1 MSLNCIGAPRGAVW
15 YLVAMLLPHPRLLP
29 LALPLLLA
37 CADEKSGDP
46 GGIDP
51 GLDTSPDVDDTG
63 DDDPIV
69 DEPDCAEAEA
79 RLGYPACEPR
89 IPDAE
94 TFEAVTLPAGTVDQ
108 IRVGKYLVPAV
119 ADARVPPVFLYVNAF
134 PLHYEFLTTA
144 FPDEFTGLTVAE
156 YEALVLNPGTREF
169 YGGTFSLYLS
179 SDGPF
184 YGFTVWDNPADTS
197 TTVTQADV
205 TAAYTT
211 LQERFNLDTL
221 AWVPY
226 SAAQAAA
233 AETWVGTPFD
243 IIGVG
248 SDIEYEAYNPAVG
261 YGSLRLYDLADFTDA
276 SLAGE
281 FSYQDIVV
289 IDMAP
294 SDIERV
300 VSGIVTGTRQGDLS
314 HLNVRSLARGTPN
327 CFVKEPLT
335 KLADWADKLVRFE
348 CGEESYTIEEATPE
362 QATAFWDALRPDP
375 VVVCDP
381 DAVTRT
387 FPGLFEL
394 PTDSPTQRANN
405 VCTYGSKGSNLAAL
419 YQRIDPV
426 YQLDGFLLPMS
437 YYLDFVNTGTWT
449 VDLGSGEGTY
459 TFQETLDAWIAD
471 PEFQTDG
478 GLRSSR
484 LLALQS
490 AMHAAPVDDALIAAL
505 GDRILEVFG
514 SDTVMVRLRS
524 SSNAEDSLGFSGAG
538 LYDSSSVCL
547 ADELDGDSVGP
558 SRCDPD
564 KDDER
569 TIRDG
574 IRETW
579 ASLWNNR
586 AWEERAWYGVDPS
599 KVAMGILVN
608 TRSNDEQANAVA
620 FSGNPTDISDG
631 RYLIN
636 AQEGELEVVSADPGV
651 TPERLLVTVVD
662 GEVTDVDRLSES
674 SEVPAGEVVLDEVEL
689 AELAA
694 VLFEASLVFPQDDTV
709 PEGNDVIWDTEWKVD
724 TDGQVKIKQIRPYLR

>member
-1 MSLNCIGAPRGAVW
+1 
-15 YLVAMLLPHPRLLP
+15 
-29 LALPLLLA
+29 
-37 CADEKSGDP
+37 
-46 GGIDP
+46 
-51 GLDTSPDVDDTG
+51 
-63 DDDPIV
+63 
-69 DEPDCAEAEA
+69 
-79 RLGYPACEPR
+79 
-89 IPDAE
+89 
-94 TFEAVTLPAGTVDQ
+94 
-108 IRVGKYLVPAV
+108 
-119 ADARVPPVFLYVNAF
+119 
-134 PLHYEFLTTA
+134 
-144 FPDEFTGLTVAE
+144 
-156 YEALVLNPGTREF
+156 
-169 YGGTFSLYLS
+169 
-179 SDGPF
+179 
-184 YGFTVWDNPADTS
+184 
-197 TTVTQADV
+197 
-205 TAAYTT
+205 
-211 LQERFNLDTL
+211 
-221 AWVPY
+221 
-226 SAAQAAA
+226 
-233 AETWVGTPFD
+233 
-243 IIGVG
+243 
-248 SDIEYEAYNPAVG
+248 
-261 YGSLRLYDLADFTDA
+261 
-276 SLAGE
+276 
-281 FSYQDIVV
+281 
-289 IDMAP
+289 
-294 SDIERV
+294 
-300 VSGIVTGTRQGDLS
+300 
-314 HLNVRSLARGTPN
+314 
-327 CFVKEPLT
+327 
-335 KLADWADKLVRFE
+335 
-348 CGEESYTIEEATPE
+348 
-362 QATAFWDALRPDP
+362 
-375 VVVCDP
+375 
-381 DAVTRT
+381 
-387 FPGLFEL
+387 
-394 PTDSPTQRANN
+394 
-405 VCTYGSKGSNLAAL
+405 
-419 YQRIDPV
+419 
-426 YQLDGFLLPMS
+426 MS